1 MIKIKP
7 ISDLRNNFTELEK
20 TIIKDNE
27 PIFLTKNG
35 YGTMVLMSIDYYSQ
49 LTSEIDKKLLEADL
63 VAEKT
68 TVRYNE
74 NEVFDS
80 IRGEII
86 EKYKL

>member
-20 TIIKDNE
+20 TIINDNE

>member
-20 TIIKDNE
+20 TITKDNE